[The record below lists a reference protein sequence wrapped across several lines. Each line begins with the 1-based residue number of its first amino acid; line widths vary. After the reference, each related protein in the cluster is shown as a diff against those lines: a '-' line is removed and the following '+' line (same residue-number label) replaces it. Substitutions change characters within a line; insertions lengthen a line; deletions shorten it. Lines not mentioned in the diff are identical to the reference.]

1 MKEIIKNLKDYFEKI
16 ENWEEDLML
25 GYIKLKELEKE
36 LKDMLQSV
44 NNDLFSKLEN
54 YDLDNLP
61 LWYTGRVQNKI
72 KINYASI
79 PEYAEKN
86 KSLKE
91 YEKLLKQAVYLSL
104 RNKTLNDEDWVLVPV
119 PELTQSSSFVL
130 TKKENNFNYLK
141 NKNGKNIWKQQR
153 I

>member
-1 MKEIIKNLKDYFEKI
+1 MKEIIKNLKEYFEKI

-61 LWYTGRVQNKI
+61 LWYTGRVQNKM

-91 YEKLLKQAVYLSL
+91 YEKLLKEAVDLSL

-119 PELTQSSSFVL
+119 PEFTQSSSFVL
-130 TKKENNFNYLK
+130 TKK
-141 NKNGKNIWKQQR
+141 R
-153 I
+153 

>member
-1 MKEIIKNLKDYFEKI
+1 MEIIKNLKEYFEKI

-61 LWYTGRVQNKI
+61 LWYTGRVQNKM

-86 KSLKE
+86 KNLKE
-91 YEKLLKQAVYLSL
+91 YEKLLKQAVDLSL
-104 RNKTLNDEDWVLVPV
+104 KNKTLNDEDWVLVPV
-119 PELTQSSSFVL
+119 PEFTQSSSFIL
-130 TKKENNFNYLK
+130 TKKK
-141 NKNGKNIWKQQR
+141 K
-153 I
+153 

>member
-1 MKEIIKNLKDYFEKI
+1 MRKDTFLQFIFNFNFMKEIIKNLKEYFEKI

-61 LWYTGRVQNKI
+61 LWYTGRVQNKM

-91 YEKLLKQAVYLSL
+91 YEKLLKEAVDLSL

-119 PELTQSSSFVL
+119 PEFTQSSSFVL
-130 TKKENNFNYLK
+130 TKK
-141 NKNGKNIWKQQR
+141 R
-153 I
+153 

>member
-1 MKEIIKNLKDYFEKI
+1 
-16 ENWEEDLML
+16 
-25 GYIKLKELEKE
+25 
-36 LKDMLQSV
+36 MLQSV

-91 YEKLLKQAVYLSL
+91 YEKLLKQAVDLSL

-130 TKKENNFNYLK
+130 TKKRK
-141 NKNGKNIWKQQR
+141 
-153 I
+153 